1 MKNRQLIRRQR
12 LSFLVVAGVFA
23 VTGCGADTST
33 PSDSIS
39 ESSSVATAGVLRHER
54 LELAT
59 LEDKIRGGWAGQM
72 IGVSY
77 GAPTEFRYLSRVI
90 PEDELPEWTPDRV
103 SNSIN
108 QDDLY
113 VEMTFFAVLDE
124 KGWEATTDDFGA
136 AFRDSKYSLWHANYA
151 ARRALRRG
159 VPATESGTPAVN
171 PHANDIDFQIEADF
185 VGLLAPGM
193 PKTAVDL
200 AERVGRV
207 MNGGD
212 GILGGVF
219 VGGLYSAA
227 FFEDDP
233 RKIVEAG
240 LLLLPADS
248 LYARII
254 ADTLLWSA
262 ENPDDWLVTW
272 QLIED
277 HYGGRDVCPQGAGVP
292 FNIDAHLNGSYIALG
307 LLYGGGEFEKTL
319 IISTRA
325 GQDSDCNP
333 ASAVGVL
340 GVVLGFERIPEKYK
354 SGIDDIADEKFAFT
368 NYSFEDIVKRN
379 LARAIDAAVRNGG
392 SMIDGSINVPIQA
405 PVRAEVTLFDD
416 YGRVKERIKPN
427 DARVKLTGNWEMN
440 SITPS
445 RNFEWIFA
453 DAEEAGAEAEVEFT
467 GTGVILT
474 AAHRPDA
481 GTVEVWLD
489 GESQGVWDTYSEED
503 PANRWSTKLDEAVW
517 HQFGLTD
524 GAHTLRVQ
532 VLGQPYTRTDVTSGG
547 TIFSMM
553 DIVVFHQEPAR

>member
-1 MKNRQLIRRQR
+1 M
-12 LSFLVVAGVFA
+12 
-23 VTGCGADTST
+23 
-33 PSDSIS
+33 
-39 ESSSVATAGVLRHER
+39 
-54 LELAT
+54 
-59 LEDKIRGGWAGQM
+59 
-72 IGVSY
+72 
-77 GAPTEFRYLSRVI
+77 
-90 PEDELPEWTPDRV
+90 
-103 SNSIN
+103 
-108 QDDLY
+108 
-113 VEMTFFAVLDE
+113 
-124 KGWEATTDDFGA
+124 
-136 AFRDSKYSLWHANYA
+136 
-151 ARRALRRG
+151 
-159 VPATESGTPAVN
+159 N
-171 PHANDIDFQIEADF
+171 PHVNDIDFQIEADF
-185 VGLLAPGM
+185 VGLLTPGM

-200 AERVGRV
+200 AQRVGRV

-262 ENPDDWLVTW
+262 ENPHDWLVTW

-277 HYGGRDVCPQGAGVP
+277 NYGGRDVCPQGAGVP
-292 FNIDAHLNGSYIALG
+292 FNIDAHLNGAYIALG
-307 LLYGGGEFEKTL
+307 LLYGEGEFEKTL

-340 GVVLGFERIPEKYK
+340 GVVLGFDRIPEKYK
-354 SGIDDIADEKFAFT
+354 SGIADIADEKFAFT

-379 LARAIDAAVRNGG
+379 LARAIDAAERNGG
-392 SMIDGSINVPIQA
+392 SMINGSIDVPIQA
-405 PVRAEVTLFDD
+405 PVRAEVVLFDD
-416 YGRVKERIKPN
+416 YGQVKERIKPN

-474 AAHRPDA
+474 AAHRPDS

-489 GESQGVWDTYSEED
+489 GESRGVWDTYSEED
-503 PANRWSTKLDEAVW
+503 PANPWSTKLDEAVW
-517 HQFGLTD
+517 HQLGLAD
-524 GAHTLRVQ
+524 GVHTLKVQ
-532 VLGQPYTRTDVTSGG
+532 VLGQPYTRADVTSGG

>member
-1 MKNRQLIRRQR
+1 MKKHSLNGLLRFSSL
-12 LSFLVVAGVFA
+12 VFA
-23 VTGCGADTST
+23 GAIAITGCGASESP
-33 PSDSIS
+33 PSDSS
-39 ESSSVATAGVLRHER
+39 PGSSSVTAPAVLRHER
-54 LELAT
+54 IELAA

-103 SNSIN
+103 LNSIN

-113 VEMTFFAVLDE
+113 VDMTFFAVLDE
-124 KGWEATTDDFGA
+124 IGWDATTADFGS

-159 VPATESGTPAVN
+159 VPASESGTPAVN

-185 VGLLAPGM
+185 IGLLTPGM

-200 AERVGRV
+200 AQRVGRV

-240 LLLLPADS
+240 LLLLPSDS
-248 LYARII
+248 FYARII
-254 ADTLLWSA
+254 ADTLLWSS

-277 HYGGRDVCPQGAGVP
+277 NYGGRDVCPQGAGVP

-307 LLYGGGEFEKTL
+307 LLYGEGDFEKTL
-319 IISTRA
+319 IIATRA

-333 ASAVGVL
+333 ASAAGVL
-340 GVVLGFERIPEKYK
+340 GVVLGYARIPEKYK
-354 SGIDDIADEKFAFT
+354 SGINDIAQEKFAYT
-368 NYSFEDIVKRN
+368 NYSFEDIVTRN
-379 LARAIDAAVRNGG
+379 LVKAIEAVVRNGG
-392 SMIDGSINVPIQA
+392 SLSDDSIDVPIQA
-405 PVRAEVTLFDD
+405 PVRAKVEPFDY
-416 YGRVKERIKPN
+416 YGQVKERIKPN
-427 DARVKLTGNWEMN
+427 DPRVKLTGNWEFS

-445 RNFEWIFA
+445 RNFEWVLA
-453 DAEEAGAEAEVEFT
+453 AAEEAGAEAVVEFT

-474 AAHRPDA
+474 AAHQPTG

-517 HQFGLTD
+517 HRFGLDNET
-524 GAHTLRVQ
+524 HKLRVQ
-532 VLGQPYTRTDVTSGG
+532 VLGKPYTRGEVTSGG
-547 TIFSMM
+547 TIFSMQ
-553 DIVVFHQEPAR
+553 DVVVFHPESTR